1 VPPMRLVFLLIA
13 AFCRLAKS
21 LSHSELMGWLV
32 GAVGIEPTSE
42 AWEVLNIAIP
52 FSSQRQ
58 VARLKCKSIVVQ

>member
-1 VPPMRLVFLLIA
+1 M
-13 AFCRLAKS
+13 
-21 LSHSELMGWLV
+21 
-32 GAVGIEPTSE
+32 GIEPTSE

>member
-1 VPPMRLVFLLIA
+1 VPPKRLILFLIA
-13 AFCRLAKS
+13 AFCRLGKL
-21 LSHSELMGWLV
+21 LSHSEKMGWLV
-32 GAVGIEPTSE
+32 GAVGIEATSE

>member
-1 VPPMRLVFLLIA
+1 MD
-13 AFCRLAKS
+13 
-21 LSHSELMGWLV
+21 LSKHMLFQSVRLV
-32 GAVGIEPTSE
+32 GAAGIEPTSE

>member
-1 VPPMRLVFLLIA
+1 MSADKKGTREVHEKMDMSKHMLFQSVR
-13 AFCRLAKS
+13 
-21 LSHSELMGWLV
+21 LV
-32 GAVGIEPTSE
+32 GAAGIEPTSE